1 VNGLLLTAPLALVLG
16 LALVRFLARA
26 RNNRLAIRAEHER
39 IEQQK
44 RWAERRLYDIA
55 DNAFSAMLAEAR
67 RYQNLPKSGGRS

>member
-1 VNGLLLTAPLALVLG
+1 MTWLLLAAPLALVLG
-16 LALVRFLARA
+16 LVLVTFLARA

-55 DNAFSAMLAEAR
+55 SDDFSAMLAEAR
-67 RYQNLPKSGGRS
+67 RYQSMPKSGGRQ